1 MTHTGFPGGLSEL
14 DFVEAYCYAAL
25 RKPAAA
31 ADSALRAL
39 VFADTADRPL
49 LVGLIAQELTEAAL
63 RLVAV
68 FEALSDR
75 RYSIAR
81 SLMRPLPGV
90 EEWKA
95 FVHYAGTFSPEQMV
109 RELHLGDEAVPYAET
124 LRSQPNLADYSVL
137 ISAAAARNGMLLVP
151 RTPGHPMPTE
161 CWFAGVGQDG
171 EQMAASFEAS
181 EQHAANLADV
191 TGDLSDIAYGFLRTY
206 LATRRS
212 AGRRD

>member
-1 MTHTGFPGGLSEL
+1 MTQPGFPGGLSEL
-14 DFVEAYCYAAL
+14 DFVEAYCYAAV
-25 RKPAAA
+25 RKPSAA

-68 FEALSDR
+68 HDALSDR

-81 SLMRPLPGV
+81 SLMKPLPGV
-90 EEWKA
+90 DEWRA
-95 FVHYAGTFSPEQMV
+95 FVHYAGTFSPEQML
-109 RELHLGDEAVPYAET
+109 RELSLGEEALPYAES
-124 LRSQPNLADYSVL
+124 LRGQPNLADYTAL

-151 RTPGHPMPTE
+151 RGQRHPMPTE

-181 EQHAANLADV
+181 EQAAAALADV

-206 LATRRS
+206 LHTRRN

>member
-1 MTHTGFPGGLSEL
+1 MSEL

-25 RKPAAA
+25 RKPSAA

-75 RYSIAR
+75 RYTIAR

-90 EEWKA
+90 DEWKS

-109 RELHLGDEAVPYAET
+109 RELHLGDEALPYAET
-124 LRSQPNLADYSVL
+124 LRSQPNLADYTGL

-151 RTPGHPMPTE
+151 RPARHPRPTE

-171 EQMAASFEAS
+171 EMMAASFEAS
-181 EQHAANLADV
+181 EHHAAGLADV
-191 TGDLSDIAYGFLRTY
+191 TGDLSDIAFGFLRSY
-206 LATRRS
+206 LGTRRN
-212 AGRRD
+212 AGRRE